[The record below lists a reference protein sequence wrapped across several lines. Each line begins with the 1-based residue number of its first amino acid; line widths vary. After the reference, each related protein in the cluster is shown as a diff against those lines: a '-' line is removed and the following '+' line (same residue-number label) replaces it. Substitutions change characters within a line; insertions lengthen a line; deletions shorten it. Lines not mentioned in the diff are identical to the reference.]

1 MLITSIQE
9 LRLVSPSHAFD
20 TIDGLVGF
28 IDNSEHGFLE
38 DKLGTPLYNALC
50 QWYDQNPAVRSSV
63 ADYQTGYWNR
73 LLLMAQRV
81 AGFDALG
88 RAAGMQ
94 GVSVN
99 NAGINMGIADDYP
112 KATKESIDDYRK
124 TAFLEALKSCDYMLA
139 ELERWTTEETSLSPD
154 PSPKGEGS
162 GGSDAVANSPLSTLH
177 SPLESERSEI
187 VTLWRQ
193 SRYFYLAA
201 SMLIPS
207 AVVLQQY
214 LDFDESREKFIRMLP
229 DLRFIQE
236 EIIANSIGEEY
247 LDHLIDVS
255 VSTAGDAQPITTK
268 SPVELRIIHQLRRV
282 IVAWLISRTKVLKY
296 DKEAKL
302 QAHDDGVRKMQDACD
317 FIRRHQH
324 AILCALDIAAGFPA
338 TAAAE
343 FSPQDRD
350 ALEEGV
356 LQGCLEAEAPFTTS
370 PLFTAVNHGDWNN
383 DRSAAGDQGSC
394 PRDARPSDSH
404 NYSRPSIQGGDG
416 GGSSFSMLV
425 TEPLL

>member
-50 QWYDQNPAVRSSV
+50 QWYDQNPTVRSSV
-63 ADYQTGYWNR
+63 SDYQTGYWNR

-81 AGFDALG
+81 VGFDALG
-88 RAAGMQ
+88 RSAGMQ

-112 KATKESIDDYRK
+112 KAPKESIDDYRK
-124 TAFLEALKSCDYMLA
+124 TCFTEALKSCDLMLA
-139 ELERWTTEETSLSPD
+139 ELERWTTEAAATATTDDATATVPDGSPSGAAT
-154 PSPKGEGS
+154 PSTVLGDS
-162 GGSDAVANSPLSTLH
+162 VA
-177 SPLESERSEI
+177 ERAEI
-187 VTLWRQ
+187 VSLWRQ

-214 LDFDESREKFIRMLP
+214 LDFDESRDKFIRMLP

-236 EIIANSIGEEY
+236 EIIANRIGEEY

-255 VSTAGDAQPITTK
+255 VTTAGDAQPITTK

-302 QAHDDGVRKMQDACD
+302 QAHDDGIRKMQDACD

-324 AILCALDIAAGFPA
+324 AILCALDVAAGFPA

-343 FSPQDRD
+343 LSPQDRD
-350 ALEEGV
+350 QLEEGV
-356 LQGCLEAEAPFTTS
+356 LQGCLEAEAPFTAS

-394 PRDARPSDSH
+394 PRDARCPNQGNTHHPSSISH
-404 NYSRPSIQGGDG
+404 QPSSGL
-416 GGSSFSMLV
+416 SMLV